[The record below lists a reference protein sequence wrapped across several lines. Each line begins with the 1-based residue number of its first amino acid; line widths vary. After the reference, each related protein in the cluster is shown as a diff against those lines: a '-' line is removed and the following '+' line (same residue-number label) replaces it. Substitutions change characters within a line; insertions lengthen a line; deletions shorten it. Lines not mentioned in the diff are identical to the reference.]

1 MDTRPVVYIVDDD
14 DVVCDYLTHLLEKA
28 GIASQAFS
36 SGELLLDAWH
46 DLIPG
51 CFVLDYRLPAMSG
64 LQLIEEIRSRGST
77 VPFLIITGFGTVP
90 MTVDAMKNGAVT
102 VIEKPFKG
110 QRFIEQ
116 VRELIT
122 HSEQARV
129 ESQRQEELQN
139 RVKLLTTREREIMD
153 LVVGGNLTKQIAK
166 RLGISTKT
174 VEVHRSHITKKLG
187 VESVAQLVKMVMS
200 IR

>member
-14 DVVCDYLTHLLEKA
+14 DVVCDYLTQLLERA

-51 CFVLDYRLPAMSG
+51 CFVLDYHLPAMSG

-122 HSEQARV
+122 HSEHARV